1 MTLIYWTFNDVARLI
16 YLHFEKSKWS
26 GEEMTREKHM
36 SFIMNV
42 DRVGKSGNTHNVR
55 VFFYHSNQ
63 CCLEWWVS
71 IYVGHLEK
79 IAIFSKILFLVMIYI
94 IMYEREKSTNEKRDT
109 YKWIF
114 TSPNISKG
122 QEMITL
128 KYFDLD

>member
-63 CCLEWWVS
+63 CCLE
-71 IYVGHLEK
+71 
-79 IAIFSKILFLVMIYI
+79 
-94 IMYEREKSTNEKRDT
+94 
-109 YKWIF
+109 
-114 TSPNISKG
+114 
-122 QEMITL
+122 
-128 KYFDLD
+128 

>member
-55 VFFYHSNQ
+55 VFFTIPTNVVLNDEY
-63 CCLEWWVS
+63 L
-71 IYVGHLEK
+71 YML
-79 IAIFSKILFLVMIYI
+79 AI
-94 IMYEREKSTNEKRDT
+94 
-109 YKWIF
+109 
-114 TSPNISKG
+114 
-122 QEMITL
+122 
-128 KYFDLD
+128 

>member
-55 VFFYHSNQ
+55 VFFTIPTHVLLNDEY
-63 CCLEWWVS
+63 L
-71 IYVGHLEK
+71 YML
-79 IAIFSKILFLVMIYI
+79 AI
-94 IMYEREKSTNEKRDT
+94 
-109 YKWIF
+109 
-114 TSPNISKG
+114 
-122 QEMITL
+122 
-128 KYFDLD
+128 